1 MGEKSP
7 TALFAELSSPLGL
20 AAGKKRG
27 FCPLG
32 YISMST
38 TLAQQDDEAEKRK
51 RGVRRTAIVFGL
63 IALFFYVGFIVLTL
77 YRGSK

>member
-1 MGEKSP
+1 
-7 TALFAELSSPLGL
+7 
-20 AAGKKRG
+20 
-27 FCPLG
+27 
-32 YISMST
+32 MST

>member
-1 MGEKSP
+1 
-7 TALFAELSSPLGL
+7 
-20 AAGKKRG
+20 
-27 FCPLG
+27 
-32 YISMST
+32 MST
-38 TLAQQDDEAEKRK
+38 TLAQRDDEAEKRK